1 MRVSVLTSVA
11 LAVTLV
17 ALQTPQCQAQGWEAV
32 AAALVSK
39 IVGFWRDE
47 KTELLGHEC
56 NFTVKPYIKKFQL
69 YYKGRM
75 WCPGWTPIRGEAS
88 TRSQSGVA
96 GKTARDFVEKAF
108 KKGLISEQEA
118 QQWLDSKA

>member
-1 MRVSVLTSVA
+1 MRVSALVSLVA
-11 LAVTLV
+11 VVALV
-17 ALQTPQCQAQGWEAV
+17 ALFAPQCQAQGWEAV
-32 AAALVSK
+32 AAAVASK
-39 IVGFWRDE
+39 VVGLWRNE

-96 GKTARDFVEKAF
+96 GRTARDFVEKAF
-108 KKGLISEQEA
+108 RGGLISEKEA
-118 QQWLDSKA
+118 NQWLHG

>member
-1 MRVSVLTSVA
+1 MRVSALVSLVA
-11 LAVTLV
+11 VVALV
-17 ALQTPQCQAQGWEAV
+17 ALFAPQCQAQGWEAV
-32 AAALVSK
+32 AAAVASK
-39 IVGFWRDE
+39 VVGLWRNE

-96 GKTARDFVEKAF
+96 GRTAKDFVEKAF
-108 KKGLISEQEA
+108 RGGLISEKEA
-118 QQWLDSKA
+118 DQWLHG